1 MLYWVIQ
8 ASTPMC
14 TNIRRKF
21 TLNVRTFA
29 ISRIHITICRRLNYS
44 LIKQMLNFMFAQRY
58 ALIYS
63 MLALILVVETTR
75 ALHSECV
82 SSHSFITFY
91 QLLCS
96 ALLFIVGSDGLLC
109 YPQARILLYVIHV
122 ILIQPFSVD
131 VRLGFV
137 NTLNRRERDKVI

>member
-1 MLYWVIQ
+1 
-8 ASTPMC
+8 
-14 TNIRRKF
+14 
-21 TLNVRTFA
+21 
-29 ISRIHITICRRLNYS
+29 
-44 LIKQMLNFMFAQRY
+44 MLNFMFAQRY

-96 ALLFIVGSDGLLC
+96 ALLFIVGSDGFRLFSFGGPHESKRGC
-109 YPQARILLYVIHV
+109 SVIV
-122 ILIQPFSVD
+122 LVNLI
-131 VRLGFV
+131 R
-137 NTLNRRERDKVI
+137 